1 MGTLTK
7 ELMKGMPLELL
18 LTNLIRLGLG
28 LDDAKKICCEHPE
41 RLSRIIID
49 DKKWAWYYQ
58 DHLNQWLYLGTF
70 DFEMKHNAR
79 YVEILREMSLGN
91 NPNED
96 TLTNLL
102 AAGILTYEEYWQITQ
117 RLKEVQL

>member
-1 MGTLTK
+1 MGILTK
-7 ELMKGMPLELL
+7 ELMKGIPLELL
-18 LTNLIRLGLG
+18 LTNLIRLGLS

-41 RLSRIIID
+41 RLSRINIA

-70 DFEMKHNAR
+70 DLEMKHNAR

-91 NPNED
+91 NPNEE

-102 AAGILTYEEYWQITQ
+102 AAGILTYEEYWQIMQ
-117 RLKEVQL
+117 RLEEV